1 MNLKIKNPSRV
12 NPKSYRYAVV
22 FGLLLAAPVFA
33 AVDATPAKSEE
44 VPAVASVDAAYLKKL
59 DARVAPIVTSLGVD
73 QEKGA
78 RLHALIVAQYRTV
91 NVWHTVNDV
100 RLKELEAVAKG
111 ADSEKSATAKREIG
125 DAKAVLKSMHHRFIA
140 TLGADLN
147 AEQIE
152 KVKDGMTGGKVQ
164 FTYGG
169 YLQVYPNLTDEQKA
183 KVLTFLKDAREE
195 AMDAGS
201 MDEKSAIFNQY
212 KGKINNYLVKQGVT
226 QTKGQKNKPA
236 KNDGAESPSK

>member
-1 MNLKIKNPSRV
+1 MIPGTNT
-12 NPKSYRYAVV
+12 Y
-22 FGLLLAAPVFA
+22 GLLLGLLIAIPAVA
-33 AVDATPAKSEE
+33 AVDEKPTTPAEAPAT
-44 VPAVASVDAAYLKKL
+44 VPVDTAYLKKL

-78 RLHALIVAQYRTV
+78 RLHTLIVAQYRTV
-91 NVWHTVNDV
+91 NEWHAVNDA
-100 RLKELEAVAKG
+100 RIKELEAVAKG
-111 ADSEKSATAKREIG
+111 SDSEKSADAKREIG
-125 DAKAVLKSMHHRFIA
+125 DVRAVLKSMHHRFIS

-169 YLQVYPNLTDEQKA
+169 YLQVYPNLTDAQKA

-212 KGKINNYLVKQGVT
+212 KGRINNYLVKQGVT

-236 KNDGAESPSK
+236 KSEATQP